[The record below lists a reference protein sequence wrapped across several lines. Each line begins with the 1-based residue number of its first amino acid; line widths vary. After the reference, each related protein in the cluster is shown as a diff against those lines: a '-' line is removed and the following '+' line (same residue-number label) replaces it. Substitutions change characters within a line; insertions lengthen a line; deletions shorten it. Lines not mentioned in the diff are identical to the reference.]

1 VPEATATL
9 PLTSTD
15 DPDVVLFSGPLHVIT
30 YMGDHVRDMTQRSPI
45 GDPVRLA
52 FVDPALRA
60 TQAAMDRVYETGV
73 SEDVVNTY
81 GPVRLCALTEG
92 HRVVGV
98 GALHEHVGCGYRVDP
113 HLSLV
118 PEPAALPPRQEPPVR
133 RP

>member
-52 FVDPALRA
+52 FVNPALRA

-92 HRVVGV
+92 HADITRI
-98 GALHEHVGCGYRVDP
+98 LRCSSCQSPRHCLLDESHQ
-113 HLSLV
+113 LLV
-118 PEPAALPPRQEPPVR
+118 PDEPPA
-133 RP
+133 

>member
-1 VPEATATL
+1 MTEATAAM

-30 YMGDHVRDMTQRSPI
+30 YMGDHVRDMTQRSPV

-52 FVDPALRA
+52 FVDPEYRA
-60 TQAAMDRVYETGV
+60 TQAAMDRVYESGV
-73 SEDVVNTY
+73 SEDVVNRH

-98 GALHEHVGCGYRVDP
+98 GALHEHAGCDYHADP
-113 HLSLV
+113 PLFLV
-118 PEPAALPPRQEPPVR
+118 PEPAPLPPRREPPAR

>member
-52 FVDPALRA
+52 FVNPALRA

-98 GALHEHVGCGYRVDP
+98 GALHEHAGCGYHADP
-113 HLSLV
+113 PLFLV
-118 PEPAALPPRQEPPVR
+118 PEPARPLPRRERPEPRH
-133 RP
+133 

>member
-1 VPEATATL
+1 VPEAAATL
-9 PLTSTD
+9 PFTSTD
-15 DPDVVLFSGPLHVIT
+15 DPDVVLFSGPMHVIT

-60 TQAAMDRVYETGV
+60 TQTAMDRVYETGV

-98 GALHEHVGCGYRVDP
+98 GALHEHAGCGYHADP
-113 HLSLV
+113 PLFLV
-118 PEPAALPPRQEPPVR
+118 PEPAPLLPRRERQEPR
-133 RP
+133 H

>member
-52 FVDPALRA
+52 FVDPRLRA
-60 TQAAMDRVYETGV
+60 VQAAMDRVYESGI
-73 SEDVVNTY
+73 SEDVVNMY
-81 GPVRLCALTEG
+81 GRVRLCALTEG

-98 GALHEHVGCGYRVDP
+98 GALHEHVGCGYHADP
-113 HLSLV
+113 PLHLV
-118 PEPAALPPRQEPPVR
+118 PEPARPLPRRERPAR